1 MKQIYNAIIYVPVD
15 LSEGKVLK
23 EIIIDENGK
32 VSYQVTEKKVLR
44 GLAPSPHVFQEIAK
58 ENENARYV
66 NVAKVVEGENAHI
79 NLQMAISEIECL
91 VSWLSFI
98 TLEDFRIIRW
108 GSIDDVSDSGSIKVG
123 YIFNIPS
130 DNFPVPLVDERDGI
144 MQSYKIDSKI
154 IPNVEKFLEV
164 DLTDQVKTIL
174 RWYKK
179 GNQSPF
185 PEEKLIFWVT
195 ALEGVS
201 GAIHVDGKREEK
213 CICGHTVEI
222 RDSANK
228 TALLKFIKELDP
240 NYSRNKIYE
249 PIWSARSR
257 YIHAVNPKFDYFS
270 EEMISVLNATK
281 ALIIAFISYYL
292 FTTKSVPFMDNGNKF
307 FNHPLIGDI
316 SSLKVNID
324 NFISTGIYKKY
335 LK

>member
-32 VSYQVTEKKVLR
+32 ISYQVKEKKVLR
-44 GLAPSPHVFQEIAK
+44 GLAPSPYIFQEIAK

-66 NVAKVVEGENAHI
+66 NVSKTVVGENAHL
-79 NLQMAISEIECL
+79 NLPIAISEIENL

-98 TLEDFRIIRW
+98 TLVDCRIIRW
-108 GSIDDVSDSGSIKVG
+108 GSIDEISESGSIKVG
-123 YIFNIPS
+123 YKFNIPS
-130 DNFPVPLVDERDGI
+130 DNLPEPLIDERDGI

-154 IPNVEKFLEV
+154 IPNFEKFLEV
-164 DLTDQVKTIL
+164 DLTDQVKAIL

-179 GNQSPF
+179 GNQSLF

-195 ALEGVS
+195 ALEGIS
-201 GAIHVDGKREEK
+201 GALHVDGNREEK

-228 TALLKFIKELDP
+228 IALLKFIKELDS
-240 NYSRNKIYE
+240 NYSRTKIYE
-249 PIWSARSR
+249 PIWSARSK
-257 YIHAVNPKFDYFS
+257 YVHAANPKFDYFS
-270 EEMISVLNATK
+270 EEMNSVLNATK
-281 ALIIAFISYYL
+281 SLLIGFFSYYL
-292 FTTKSVPFMDNGNKF
+292 FIEKCVPFIDYDTKF

-316 SSLKVNID
+316 SSLKVDID